1 MLLRVVADRPFQDFA
16 NRLRFA
22 WRVRQWVRQLRAARP
37 SRLAIVALEPFTGGP
52 LGLYAAWR
60 AHGALICEVNGVYS
74 SYHNIANSRTA
85 VVRSMRILARRLLG
99 VFVLRRAAAVH
110 HLVVSPSPLR
120 AGQVAILAGDFL
132 LARASVTLA
141 SLRNPE
147 VIMLIS
153 QVRAGAGARAL
164 SPGG

>member
-1 MLLRVVADRPFQDFA
+1 MASLLHDDVIDSATTRRGLKALNTVFG
-16 NRLRFA
+16 NK
-22 WRVRQWVRQLRAARP
+22 ARP
-37 SRLAIVALEPFTGGP
+37 RGRGLAPGARPG
-52 LGLYAAWR
+52 R
-60 AHGALICEVNGVYS
+60 APTPPRA
-74 SYHNIANSRTA
+74 
-85 VVRSMRILARRLLG
+85 
-99 VFVLRRAAAVH
+99 LRRAAAVH